1 VRGEKGDGTVILTLV
16 LYQCTAGAC
25 DGVRSGL
32 SLSCNGQGGVKNPD
46 SQGQCGSQKIM
57 GIHKAI
63 EEMVSMLLCHLFC
76 QNTRS
81 VTQFVWQVY
90 LWTATFTP
98 TARGDIIGPNKGG
111 FLLHEGKA

>member
-81 VTQFVWQVY
+81 GDPVCMASVFVDSYFHAYRSRRHNRTKQRG
-90 LWTATFTP
+90 FP
-98 TARGDIIGPNKGG
+98 TT
-111 FLLHEGKA
+111 